1 MNPRHFI
8 SMFVGAVLVAQQAS
22 AGTPKN
28 YVIDA
33 AHSSAGFKVKHL
45 MSKTAG
51 HFQDFSGSF
60 TFDDSNPKNF
70 KGAFV
75 IKTASIFTNQPKR
88 DAHLKSADFFD
99 VEKHPEITFSPKEF
113 KQAGKGRYKLTGD
126 MAMHGVTKAVTF
138 DVEYLGGGKDPWGNE
153 KVGFT
158 ASTKINRKDF
168 GLTWNKVLETGGLLV
183 GEEVEIEVQVE
194 ADAQK

>member
-1 MNPRHFI
+1 MLIVR
-8 SMFVGAVLVAQQAS
+8 SGSTAAATTSGVSVL
-22 AGTPKN
+22 
-28 YVIDA
+28 

-60 TFDDSNPKNF
+60 TFDDSNHKNF

-99 VEKHPEITFSPKEF
+99 VEKHPEITFNPREF